1 MHKKFRIKTFLTVG
15 LLLMGSY
22 FSAFAKAEQDPS
34 KKFKVVLD
42 AGHGGNDGGN
52 KGNGYS
58 EKDIALK
65 IVLAV
70 GKELEKLP
78 DVEVIY
84 TRKTDVFLELWERA
98 DIANTANADL
108 FISVHC
114 NAHSSQA
121 KGTETFVLGINGN
134 AKNMAIAKKE
144 NSVIFLE
151 ENYEKRYAGFDPN
164 KPETTIGLEL
174 MQEEYLDQSINL
186 ASFVENEFTGSV
198 KRSSRGVKQSIFWV
212 LHRSVMP
219 SVLIE
224 TGFLTNNEEGKFLNS
239 KAGQQKMAKAI
250 SKAVTTYKKSVQAND
265 ATEIIEEEI
274 DIVKVIKEDPVV
286 KTPNSIETEKP
297 EIYKDINFKVQL
309 AASKRKLEPKPYNFK
324 KLQNISREKEGD
336 LYRYY
341 YESTSDYTLARKFLL
356 EAKNAGYE
364 GAFIVSFNKN
374 EIKVPL
380 KQVLN

>member
-1 MHKKFRIKTFLTVG
+1 MHKKNRIKTFLTIG
-15 LLLMGSY
+15 ALLLCGCY
-22 FSAFAKAEQDPS
+22 FAFAKAKQTPP

-42 AGHGGNDGGN
+42 AGHGGKDGGN

-65 IVLAV
+65 IVLGV

-98 DIANTANADL
+98 DIANTENAAL
-108 FISVHC
+108 FVSIHC
-114 NAHSSQA
+114 NSHSSQA
-121 KGTETFVLGINGN
+121 KGTETFVLGIDGN

-151 ENYEKRYAGFDPN
+151 DNYEKHYEGFDPN

-186 ASFVENEFTGSV
+186 ASFVENEFTNSV
-198 KRSSRGVKQSIFWV
+198 KRSSRGVKQNIFWV

-250 SKAVTTYKKSVQAND
+250 SKAITTYKNSIQAND
-265 ATEIIEEEI
+265 GAC
-274 DIVKVIKEDPVV
+274 
-286 KTPNSIETEKP
+286 
-297 EIYKDINFKVQL
+297 L
-309 AASKRKLEPKPYNFK
+309 
-324 KLQNISREKEGD
+324 
-336 LYRYY
+336 LY
-341 YESTSDYTLARKFLL
+341 TSPSPRD
-356 EAKNAGYE
+356 
-364 GAFIVSFNKN
+364 
-374 EIKVPL
+374 
-380 KQVLN
+380 